1 MERLIRW
8 WVGAEPDHSRSG
20 RQRLLLISLLA
31 ICAATFALGVPRLR
45 YYSHDVFI
53 CLDGAWRILNGQRP
67 VLDFY
72 AAKGPAWLMLYA
84 AALALARNDA
94 IALCYGSTIVAV
106 LTSAWAFFVL
116 RRRMEPAPCFVTC
129 ISLVLLAV
137 SPFPLGCFPTLTSL
151 AMTFNRYGFAI
162 TSLVLLECFLPS
174 SKEVDFRKQFG
185 GGFSSGLACAVMLF
199 VKISYGMV
207 GLVLAGASVVLR
219 PRERVRWLGLVT
231 GFAIFVLP
239 MLAYLRFDVAA
250 IVREYRFLAA
260 ARGSAVTIHS
270 ILRHM
275 FRDRF
280 EFMPVLLLTLLVAL
294 FVAQGAG
301 RRITLAAAGVMA
313 AVGGTLLLI
322 TNTQDSDVPLMA
334 AVALLLVNEVTY
346 AWMRP
351 KADRGGP
358 ALLASLTFLSFG
370 LLAAGIPLSMNAA
383 GFGYALAD
391 KVMHRYASYHFQ
403 APHLQALEFVE
414 YLEGYWGRYDNGEL
428 FVRYTE
434 EGMDLVKAHSGANE
448 SVRSMTN
455 TNPFSYTLLRPPPP
469 GGAVD
474 INAGT
479 VSEKS
484 MPPLEI
490 ILGDVD
496 LILIPKFLGADRD
509 EMALLVL
516 SNYRDALESRYLTE
530 AESPHWRLLRKRAL
544 HGH

>member
-8 WVGAEPDHSRSG
+8 WVGPEPERDRSG
-20 RQRLLLISLLA
+20 RQSLLLISLLA

-45 YYSHDVFI
+45 WGSNDVFI

-72 AAKGPAWLMLYA
+72 AAKGPAWLMLNA
-84 AALALARNDA
+84 AALALAGNDA
-94 IALCYGSTIVAV
+94 RALCYGSTIVAV
-106 LTSAWAFFVL
+106 LISAWAFFVL
-116 RRRMEPAPCFVTC
+116 RRRMEPAPCFVAC
-129 ISLVLLAV
+129 ISIVLLAV
-137 SPFPLGCFPTLTSL
+137 SPFPLGEYPTFTSF
-151 AMTFNRYGFAI
+151 AMTFNRYGFALA
-162 TSLVLLECFLPS
+162 SLVLLECFLPS
-174 SKEVDFRKQFG
+174 SKEDSFRKQFG
-185 GGFSSGLACAVMLF
+185 GGFSSGLACAVMFF

-219 PRERVRWLGLVT
+219 PRERVRWLGLIT

-239 MLAYLRFDVAA
+239 MLAYLRFGVAA
-250 IVREYRFLAA
+250 IVREYGFLAA
-260 ARGSAVTIHS
+260 ARGSTVTPRL
-270 ILRHM
+270 ILHRVWQ
-275 FRDRF
+275 DRF

-301 RRITLAAAGVMA
+301 RRITLAAAGLMA
-313 AVGGTLLLI
+313 AVGGTLLI
-322 TNTQDSDVPLMA
+322 MTNSQHGDLPLMA
-334 AVALLLVNEVTY
+334 AAALLLVNEVTY

-351 KADRGGP
+351 KTDMGGP
-358 ALLASLTFLSFG
+358 SVLAALTVLSFG

-391 KVMHRYASYHFQ
+391 KVRHRDASYHFQ

-414 YLEGYWGRYDNGEL
+414 YHAYWARYSNGEL

-448 SVRSMTN
+448 SVRSMMN
-455 TNPFSYTLLRPPPP
+455 SNPFSYALLRPPPP

-474 INAGT
+474 INFAT

-484 MPPLEI
+484 MPPLKF

-496 LILIPKFLGADRD
+496 LILIPKLPTAEQD
-509 EMALLVL
+509 ETIELVL
-516 SNYRDALESRYLTE
+516 STYRDTLESQYLIE
-530 AESPHWRLLRKRAL
+530 AESPHWTLLRKRVP
-544 HGH
+544 HRH